1 MKGSPPESYCSVKNK
16 HIFATE
22 KSTFHLWIYI
32 SPHPYIKTRQW
43 WGNTFQ
49 CYRDATIPPRRIS
62 SGKSSSIGYKRRI
75 KSSRS
80 DASYTNACICL
91 RACCV
96 LPLKVCAALLLHHN
110 VLCWPAHL
118 PLGCVSRGHPRRREP
133 CFFTLPSPGMR
144 CDLINTYGYLLMS
157 LSSELSV
164 VSAVRYTESGAS
176 LPTPRKGLIAHDGLI
191 WKGCCI

>member
-1 MKGSPPESYCSVKNK
+1 MNLHQSTSLHQNKTVVRKHFSVLPWCNYSSAQDFLRQIFIHRLQKKNQK
-16 HIFATE
+16 QSFRCFLHQCVRMFACV
-22 KSTFHLWIYI
+22 L
-32 SPHPYIKTRQW
+32 
-43 WGNTFQ
+43 
-49 CYRDATIPPRRIS
+49 
-62 SGKSSSIGYKRRI
+62 
-75 KSSRS
+75 
-80 DASYTNACICL
+80 
-91 RACCV
+91 CV
-96 LPLKVCAALLLHHN
+96 LPVKVCAALLLHHN